1 MPAVQSKRPTA
12 RIVAGKVTITDFS
25 QVYQSEPSA
34 RVALIRTGVPAQ
46 DAKRLLERLNVSQ
59 GPILKSLNLST
70 ATLNRKAGK
79 AENLS
84 PEDSERIVGMS
95 KLIGQVEVMIK
106 ESGVAQS
113 GVLDDFDAA
122 HWVANWLQTPVAAL
136 GGSRPVDYMDTMEGQ
151 GMVSTLLAQMQS
163 GAYA

>member
-1 MPAVQSKRPTA
+1 MPAVQPKPKTSRA
-12 RIVAGKVTITDFS
+12 VAGKVTITDFS
-25 QVYQSEPSA
+25 KIYQSEPSA
-34 RVALIRTGVPAQ
+34 RVALIRLGVPAQ

-59 GPILKSLNLST
+59 GPVLKSLNLST

-95 KLIGQVEVMIK
+95 KLIGQVEVMLK
-106 ESGVAQS
+106 DSGTEQS
-113 GVLDDFDAA
+113 DAADGFDAA

>member
-1 MPAVQSKRPTA
+1 MATAQRKPKSTVVSPAKLP
-12 RIVAGKVTITDFS
+12 VTVTDFL

-34 RVALIRTGVPAQ
+34 RVALIRAGVPAQ

-59 GPILKSLNLST
+59 GPVLKSLNLST
-70 ATLNRKAGK
+70 ATLNRKASK

-84 PEDSERIVGMS
+84 SEDSERIVGMS
-95 KLIGQVEVMIK
+95 KLIGQVETM
-106 ESGVAQS
+106 VAQS
-113 GVLDDFDAA
+113 GTAERFDSAR
-122 HWVANWLQTPVAAL
+122 WVANWLQTPVPAL

-151 GMVSTLLAQMQS
+151 GMVSALLAQMQS

>member
-1 MPAVQSKRPTA
+1 MPAVQPKPKTVPVA
-12 RIVAGKVTITDFS
+12 AGKVTITDFS

-59 GPILKSLNLST
+59 GPVLKSLNLST

-95 KLIGQVEVMIK
+95 KLIGQVETM
-106 ESGVAQS
+106 VAQS
-113 GVLDDFDAA
+113 GNPEGFDAA

-151 GMVSTLLAQMQS
+151 GMVSTLLGQMQG

>member
-1 MPAVQSKRPTA
+1 MPAVQPKQGTA
-12 RIVAGKVTITDFS
+12 PVVAGKVTITDFAK
-25 QVYQSEPSA
+25 VYQSEPSA
-34 RVALIRTGVPAQ
+34 RVALIRIGVPAQ

-59 GPILKSLNLST
+59 GPVLKSLNLST

-95 KLIGQVEVMIK
+95 KLIGQVEVMVK
-106 ESGVAQS
+106 ESGVAPS
-113 GVLDDFDAA
+113 ARLEGFDAA

-151 GMVSTLLAQMQS
+151 GMVATLLAQMQS